1 MPKTKSY
8 TINDYYNFYIEKVED
23 NPLYKIDYATYR
35 SIVSDYL
42 KFISEQI
49 IMKSREFKLPSRL
62 GSIFVFKRMPARY
75 EFKYLRVDFG
85 ATKEYGKAILHLN
98 EHSDGFNYRFRWQK
112 SDAYVKNQKMYE
124 MIMTRHN
131 KRLLARA
138 IKEYRIDYIELKTHD
153 K

>member
-1 MPKTKSY
+1 MSKTKSY
-8 TINDYYNFYIEKVED
+8 TIKDYYKAYINSVVD
-23 NPLYKIDYATYR
+23 NPLYCIDYTTYR
-35 SIVSDYL
+35 AIINDYL
-42 KFISEQI
+42 KFISDQV

-62 GSIFVFKRMPARY
+62 GSLFVFKRMPAKY
-75 EFKYLRVDFG
+75 EFKYLRVDFS

-124 MIMTRHN
+124 MVMTRQN

-138 IKEYRIDYIELKTHD
+138 IKEYRIDYIELKRHD